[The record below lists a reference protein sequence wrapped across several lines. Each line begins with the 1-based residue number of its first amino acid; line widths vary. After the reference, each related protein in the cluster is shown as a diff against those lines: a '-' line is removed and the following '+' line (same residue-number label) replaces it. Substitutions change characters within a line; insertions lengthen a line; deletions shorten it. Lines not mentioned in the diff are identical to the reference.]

1 MDPNH
6 LEINTIRTTL
16 LISINKELSS
26 LKKNCTTKIQSRTLN
41 EFEDLFYSCYD
52 NFIQLKEESFIPQ
65 NYTREVIQEKKLI
78 SKFHLQ
84 SPDYLEI
91 KFSKKLLQSSK
102 IIPFLNKNTKTNNGE
117 LIENDS
123 KIKDTIYASKVFG
136 KKSLSTKKN
145 NYFKMKIKEQI
156 PKGEL

>member
-84 SPDYLEI
+84 SPDNLEI
-91 KFSKKLLQSSK
+91 KFSKKSILESINALYNLGCRPSH
-102 IIPFLNKNTKTNNGE
+102 IIHNRLVKNHQH
-117 LIENDS
+117 
-123 KIKDTIYASKVFG
+123 FG
-136 KKSLSTKKN
+136 V
-145 NYFKMKIKEQI
+145 
-156 PKGEL
+156 